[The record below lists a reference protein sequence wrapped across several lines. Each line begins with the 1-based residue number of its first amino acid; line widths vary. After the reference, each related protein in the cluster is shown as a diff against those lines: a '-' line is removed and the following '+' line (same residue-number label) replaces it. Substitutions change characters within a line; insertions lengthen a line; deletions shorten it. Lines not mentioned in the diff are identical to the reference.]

1 MTGTRGF
8 YYNKLLKNLTS
19 LETHCDCR
27 KLSLKRDCKVGQ
39 GEQGGDHT
47 DNKQQQ
53 HCHARRLLQKT
64 PMTAAIPGD
73 VMRFGDG
80 ATEAVGVSLS
90 RALTEE
96 VVPAV
101 AVVQAAVSVT
111 SVTRTV

>member
-1 MTGTRGF
+1 
-8 YYNKLLKNLTS
+8 
-19 LETHCDCR
+19 
-27 KLSLKRDCKVGQ
+27 
-39 GEQGGDHT
+39 
-47 DNKQQQ
+47 
-53 HCHARRLLQKT
+53 
-64 PMTAAIPGD
+64 MTAAISGD

-111 SVTRTV
+111 SVTTTFRFGLGNIHRLLHATERRGHNGQFYIKSRKIIFTGPKLASYSFY